1 MDIENEVAVANLL
14 IRRTRKGREK
24 RKPLNIL
31 VGKFLLKREEK
42 GTFVLFHC
50 FSWWFISLNITFVGF
65 SYDYV

>member
-31 VGKFLLKREEK
+31 VRKFLLKREEK
-42 GTFVLFHC
+42 GTFVLFYC
-50 FSWWFISLNITFVGF
+50 FSW
-65 SYDYV
+65 

>member
-14 IRRTRKGREK
+14 IWRTRE
-24 RKPLNIL
+24 PLNIL

>member
-14 IRRTRKGREK
+14 IWRT